1 MISTKKLVSS
11 ILATSLIL
19 FSLSGCASNS
29 NPQSTSTADTEED
42 VTLNIFNWGDY
53 MDPEIIEQFEQ
64 EYPHIKIQETYY
76 DSNEAML
83 AKLKADSSTYDIA
96 FPSDYAVERM
106 IDEDMLAQIDLSK
119 ITNYDGILAYC
130 KNKDFDPENTYSVPY
145 MWGTVGILYNKTM
158 VSGTV
163 DSWGILFDSKYKK
176 KILMY
181 DSVRESM
188 MIALKY
194 LGYSCNTKDDSQL
207 EEAKNLLIQ
216 QKPLVLA
223 YGTDEIK
230 RKMINNEAALAVVYS
245 GDAILAIDE
254 NEDLDYVVP
263 KEGSNVW
270 FDNIVILKNCQHVD
284 AAETFINFLCRPDIA
299 AKNSEYIGYTTP
311 VSEAIEELGE
321 GYEDNSVYNPSAE
334 VIERCEVYHDLG
346 DYMEKYNN
354 IWLEIKSS

>member
-19 FSLSGCASNS
+19 FSLSGCANSNS
-29 NPQSTSTADTEED
+29 QSTSTADTEED
-42 VTLNIFNWGDY
+42 VTLNIYNWGDY
-53 MDPEIIEQFEQ
+53 LDPDVIAEFET

-83 AKLKADSSTYDIA
+83 AKLKADSTTYDIA

-106 IDEDMLAQIDLSK
+106 IEDDMLAEIDLSK
-119 ITNYDGILAYC
+119 ITNYTGLLDYC
-130 KNKDFDPENTYSVPY
+130 KNQDFDPGNKYSIPY

-158 VSGTV
+158 VDEPV
-163 DSWGILFDSKYKK
+163 DSWGLLFDSKYSK

-188 MIALKY
+188 LIALKY
-194 LGYSCNTKDDSQL
+194 LGYSCNTKDDTQL
-207 EEAKNLLIQ
+207 EKAKNLLIQ

-245 GDAILAIDE
+245 GDATLAMDE

-270 FDNIVILKNCQHVD
+270 FDNIVLLKNSQHKE
-284 AAETFINFLCRPDIA
+284 AAETFINFLCRADIA
-299 AKNSEYIGYTTP
+299 AKNSAYIGYTTP
-311 VSEAIEELGE
+311 VEQAIEDLGD
-321 GYEDNSVYNPSAE
+321 GYYDNAVYNPPAD
-334 VIERCEVYHDLG
+334 IIKRCEVYHDLG

-354 IWLEIKSS
+354 IWLTIKSS